1 MRNKNLILI
10 CAIVLSLAI
19 TVGGVMLADNNDTKP
34 NTETDTADVSSTVI
48 SNVLA
53 SPDTETLVSDV
64 ASSDASSS
72 SIETSSNAETS
83 SKLESSK
90 PSSSNTTTSS
100 SDNPIT
106 NTLFPGY
113 KYNSVFDIEDNVF
126 LDALKYTGY
135 NLEKHRKDGKMW
147 QYILSSDKKWRGW
160 LSNITYGGGSLGT
173 ETTSDGLPNIKAFER
188 GGLVCAS
195 FATYV
200 YFNYLPN
207 IAKIDTSCLDLPEK
221 TWNAQSFYLAAQKWL
236 KKGYTYNIGFTAK
249 NRADGIEFHPDEEIP
264 IGSIIVFRD
273 LDSPGKTEADHITI
287 YVGKKNGYHWVIQT
301 GNKNG
306 PEFCAV
312 ERFKF
317 GPDPQWPLK
326 IFATPTCIYDAVGET
341 TNAPAVKTPDNS
353 VTSEVAS
360 KPEEAEEQ

>member
-1 MRNKNLILI
+1 MKMKFKAISLIVAVAI
-10 CAIVLSLAI
+10 AIGVFSVGCAVHQSSSDLS
-19 TVGGVMLADNNDTKP
+19 TNENTSSTESVDNT
-34 NTETDTADVSSTVI
+34 TSVETPSEDVTSSEVEDSLDVSSDII
-48 SNVLA
+48 S
-53 SPDTETLVSDV
+53 SET
-64 ASSDASSS
+64 ASS
-72 SIETSSNAETS
+72 E
-83 SKLESSK
+83 KQESSK
-90 PSSSNTTTSS
+90 VESTTSIPSSTT
-100 SDNPIT
+100 DRPIE

-126 LDALKYTGY
+126 LDALAYTGY
-135 NLEKHRKDGKMW
+135 NLEKHRSDGKMW
-147 QYILSSDKKWRGW
+147 QYILSNDKKWRGW
-160 LSNITYGGGSLGT
+160 LSGITYGGGSSGL
-173 ETTSDGLPNIKAFER
+173 ETKNGLPNIKAFEK

-207 IAKIDTSCLDLPEK
+207 IAKIDTSCLDIPEK
-221 TWNAQSFYLAAQKWL
+221 TYSAQSFYEAAQKWL

-249 NRADGIEFHPDEEIP
+249 NTASAIKFEADEEIP

-273 LDSPGKTEADHITI
+273 MDKPKKTEADHITI

-326 IFATPTCIYDAVGET
+326 IFATPTCIYDAAGEQ
-341 TNAPAVKTPDNS
+341 A
-353 VTSEVAS
+353 AS
-360 KPEEAEEQ
+360 GN